1 MGEQRN
7 EVSRS
12 EHRTQ
17 KNPRFYRERT
27 FVPMAKKIA
36 KRPLVL
42 LHILNFAGLFT
53 LGILLLGVVIRPY
66 QLVLLLPVLLLGIL
80 YWRFR
85 GNLDV
90 VAWYFAL
97 SLSVGFWIVI
107 CENIVTIDNALGTR
121 ISARLELGM
130 KLHSYVDANIKD
142 RRFFREE
149 CCNDPLSFH
158 YKPGS
163 RARFTYDCDTC
174 NKPYEV
180 VVDETGYL
188 NQPLGLMKSSS
199 QVDLFLAGDSVT
211 QGYGVPSVIEF
222 LREKIHIKMWNL
234 SIIGYGPRQKINALI
249 TYALPK
255 HPKWLIVE
263 FYSGNDIPDVMD
275 DEVCD
280 KVNAFRCNRFEQRR
294 AFLAHP
300 QYGSMLHVESDWF
313 ETFRFETFDSYAGN
327 YFTLA
332 VSRYLMDRIKGAF
345 KDVLVGKKK
354 YESSLTRDSK
364 ELHNFTEITYPA
376 NPNLPIRPE
385 RFANWTIAGMAATQ
399 RHYQRL
405 VTKLTETEIK
415 PAVILLYDPSSYE
428 IYRDIL
434 LDRIPKYDQASEIQ
448 LEALRS
454 FAEKNGWIFLDLT
467 TSLRSKLKENK
478 ISLYG
483 RYDGTHWSLK
493 GTAFVADVLAVELL
507 KVIGQNKLS
516 ESTRS
521 H

>member
-1 MGEQRN
+1 
-7 EVSRS
+7 
-12 EHRTQ
+12 
-17 KNPRFYRERT
+17 
-27 FVPMAKKIA
+27 MARKPA

-85 GNLDV
+85 GNPDV
-90 VAWYFAL
+90 VAWYFVL
-97 SLSVGFWIVI
+97 SLSIGFWIVI

-121 ISARLELGM
+121 IVARLELGRR
-130 KLHSYVDANIKD
+130 LQSYVDANVKN
-142 RRFFREE
+142 RRFFWEE

-163 RARFTYDCDTC
+163 RFRYTYDCDTC
-174 NKPYEV
+174 NKPYEF

-188 NQPLGLMKSSS
+188 NQPLGLMKNND

-211 QGYGVPSVIEF
+211 QGSGVPSVMEF

-234 SIIGYGPRQKINALI
+234 SIGGYGPRQRINALI

-263 FYSGNDIPDVMD
+263 FYSGNDVPDVMA
-275 DEVCD
+275 EEICD
-280 KVNAFRCNRFEQRR
+280 KVNGFRCNQFELWR
-294 AFLAHP
+294 AFVTHP
-300 QYGSMLHVESDWF
+300 QYGSMLNVESDWF
-313 ETFRFETFDSYAGN
+313 ETFRFETFDYYAGN

-332 VSRYLMDRIKGAF
+332 VNRYLMDGIKGAV
-345 KDVLVGKKK
+345 KDVLVGKNH
-354 YESSLTRDSK
+354 ESSLTHASK
-364 ELHNFTEITYPA
+364 ELHNFTDYPDVTTYPA

-399 RHYQRL
+399 RHYERL

-415 PAVILLYDPSSYE
+415 PVVILLYDPSSYE

-448 LEALRS
+448 VEALRS

-467 TSLRSKLKENK
+467 TPLRSKLKENT
-478 ISLYG
+478 IWLYG

-507 KVIGQNKLS
+507 KIIGQNKPS